1 MKAITKILIALL
13 AVTLIAAAIPLAS
26 AKSDSTQST
35 SSIQISSSSSSDL
48 FNLKGPAEK
57 NYLNYHKLI
66 QELNKIERSVIKYFE
81 KQGAVA
87 AGVGAVDKTI
97 TRNLDGT
104 FHVTLYVTVPAG
116 LYANVDDYLTNL
128 VPIPGTFT
136 PIQPNVVRDNYVE
149 WDGLPAGSYV
159 LQFDARQVL
168 GGFYGDQVFVHAYGF
183 GAPGGFIFGAREVG
197 FWFDI

>member
-1 MKAITKILIALL
+1 MRAIAKILTALL
-13 AVTLIAAAIPLAS
+13 VVTLLTAFTMPASARSDAAAS
-26 AKSDSTQST
+26 AC
-35 SSIQISSSSSSDL
+35 SSPPSSPDL
-48 FNLKGPAEK
+48 FNLKGHD
-57 NYLNYHKLI
+57 YLDYNKLI
-66 QELNKIERSVIKYFE
+66 KELNKIERNVIKYFE

-87 AGVGAVDKTI
+87 AGVGSVDKTI

-116 LYANVDDYLTNL
+116 LYANVYDYLTNL

-159 LQFDARQVL
+159 LQFDARQVI

-183 GAPGGFIFGAREVG
+183 GAPGGFIFGDRGVG

>member
-1 MKAITKILIALL
+1 MRAIAKILTALL
-13 AVTLIAAAIPLAS
+13 VVTLLAAFTMPAFAR
-26 AKSDSTQST
+26 SDSAPATC
-35 SSIQISSSSSSDL
+35 SSPPGSSDL
-48 FNLKGPAEK
+48 LKLKGHS
-57 NYLNYHKLI
+57 YLNYNKLI

-87 AGVGAVDKTI
+87 ATVGSVDKTI

-104 FHVTLYVTVPAG
+104 FHVTIYVTVPPG

-159 LQFDARQVL
+159 LEFDAWQVI

>member
-1 MKAITKILIALL
+1 MRAITKIVIALL
-13 AVTLIAAAIPLAS
+13 AVSLLAAAIPQVS
-26 AKSDSTQST
+26 ARSDSTKST
-35 SSIQISSSSSSDL
+35 SSLPPSSSDL
-48 FNLKGPAEK
+48 FNLKGH

-66 QELNKIERSVIKYFE
+66 QELNKIERSVIKYYE

-87 AGVGAVDKTI
+87 ATVGSVDKTI
-97 TRNLDGT
+97 TRNPDGT

-116 LYANVDDYLTNL
+116 LYANVYDYLTNL

-183 GAPGGFIFGAREVG
+183 GAPGGFIFGDRRVG